1 MKIKQSSPNM
11 GLQADNA
18 ANELK
23 AIIAENWY
31 TRKQLLE
38 ALSISSPS
46 LKQIQDKRYL
56 RPVVLGK
63 RQLIHKSEV
72 KRFLDSYKEDEQ

>member
-1 MKIKQSSPNM
+1 M

-18 ANELK
+18 ANKLK

-31 TRKQLLE
+31 TRKQLLN
-38 ALSISSPS
+38 ALSISSPT
-46 LKQIQDKRYL
+46 LKQIQDRRHL

-72 KRFLDSYKEDEQ
+72 DRFLDSYTEDEQ